1 MCCRAFAITMSC
13 EKTAQR
19 ESEMSLQHENGLV
32 IFLELGQ
39 PGQLPRVGNEDDA
52 GNFASTLKF
61 VSHLWHVFNAFIHN
75 KVSQK
80 KKFEN
85 AEKCKNAERA
95 IFTLSGEQQSPWH
108 LFDSI
113 RCLAPLGVRN
123 TCDSRALFLCAPDTS
138 PSYPHAC

>member
-19 ESEMSLQHENGLV
+19 ESEMNLQHENGLV

-80 KKFEN
+80 KNFRKRRKMQ
-85 AEKCKNAERA
+85 KCRKSDFHSQRRA
-95 IFTLSGEQQSPWH
+95 
-108 LFDSI
+108 
-113 RCLAPLGVRN
+113 AVAM
-123 TCDSRALFLCAPDTS
+123 ALV
-138 PSYPHAC
+138 